1 MQYKI
6 LSLTILN
13 LSAYIGKQQK
23 KMDKIHEQVSLK
35 KLIFSYQYSQG
46 RAVNRFAVQYS
57 KYPMPE
63 TYTME

>member
-23 KMDKIHEQVSLK
+23 KKKKDKIHEQVALK
-35 KLIFSYQYSQG
+35 KSDILLSMFTRKTSKKICS
-46 RAVNRFAVQYS
+46 AV
-57 KYPMPE
+57 
-63 TYTME
+63 

>member
-23 KMDKIHEQVSLK
+23 KK
-35 KLIFSYQYSQG
+35 KRIKSMNKLH
-46 RAVNRFAVQYS
+46 
-57 KYPMPE
+57 
-63 TYTME
+63 